1 MIKYGVNFS
10 HFLLFLYWLQFIIN
24 SDQQNQQGKESNMGK
39 IDDRLAELNLVL
51 PAATEPKGTYVNI
64 VRSGNLL
71 FTGTSMPIAPSL
83 PSSPSGT
90 NATKSFLD

>member
-1 MIKYGVNFS
+1 
-10 HFLLFLYWLQFIIN
+10 
-24 SDQQNQQGKESNMGK
+24 MGK

-71 FTGTSMPIAPSL
+71 FTGAFPITSRFPGL
-83 PSSPSGT
+83 PARYDT
-90 NATKSFLD
+90 HANHIFLVATAD